1 MADAWQTYAFEFKGG
16 LVSNLSPLQQ
26 GTQLPGSARLL
37 KNFEP
42 STEGGYR
49 RIQGFAKY
57 VPAFVPAYGEP
68 KVQGSGQTGTS
79 LTLANIYTSPVVGD
93 SFTVSGVA
101 GTYTIAASGITF
113 NSTNKTATLVLT
125 TSLASSPSDKASV
138 TFTTH
143 QGIIKGVAAWQ
154 SNVLAF
160 RNNDIYKSN
169 LGSWVK
175 INKPYYNDVLVN
187 GAGQTGTTLAVDAI
201 YDIPQAGDTFT
212 IAGVEKV
219 YTVLTDAVVV
229 SGAATLS
236 ISPAL
241 ASSPANNAA
250 VTWLSANYINGLKLR
265 TSKYRIGLVEK
276 IIGVDG
282 VNYPF
287 IWDGTTFTMLN
298 AGPTDVLGAEF
309 VTFHKN
315 QMFFSK
321 GDKLTFTAPYTD
333 SDFSAAAGSGTISV
347 GNNITGIIVFRE
359 ALIIFTERTIS
370 QLTGNTLADFSLQT
384 ITRNVGC
391 IASDTIQEVSGD
403 VIFLGPDGLRLL
415 GATDRVGDF
424 NIGVVSKP
432 IQTETTDLITSSSS
446 FSSVIIKHKSQ
457 YRLFGYNANISAAS
471 SIGILGTQTLGDSTT
486 SIAWGETIG
495 IKAYVADSEY
505 SNQVETIVFAHT
517 DGYVYKMESGNSFD
531 GSNITASFATPYV
544 YMNDPFIRKT
554 FYKLNLYLNPVGS
567 VTVSSNLKLDFDD
580 LGSVQPETINLS
592 NVTGNV
598 SFYGTS
604 LTLYGTSVYGSKL
617 QKQFKTQV
625 IGSGFAVSLQFIS
638 NSQDPPCSF
647 DAATIEY
654 ATHDRR

>member
-486 SIAWGETIG
+486 SIAWGETVG

-604 LTLYGTSVYGSKL
+604 LTLYGTSIYGSKL